1 MLTNQDRN
9 SVSHN
14 SRKTASVHTSACSVG
29 PLNSSMEKGNAGFI
43 VSVHQIKVFQ
53 AAWCSPTPG
62 ERVAGMVGEGK
73 LSRSSQSPGCCCF
86 LGPGCPTLLEHV
98 LTPPAGSWQW
108 RALIDP
114 PSWTQAELICRRSYE
129 CLLKQENSPTIFF
142 LSQKTQEASRC
153 RLPLF
158 GNE

>member
-14 SRKTASVHTSACSVG
+14 SRKTASVHTSACGVG

-43 VSVHQIKVFQ
+43 VSVHQIKVLQ

-73 LSRSSQSPGCCCF
+73 LSRA
-86 LGPGCPTLLEHV
+86 L
-98 LTPPAGSWQW
+98 
-108 RALIDP
+108 RALAVAVF
-114 PSWTQAELICRRSYE
+114 WGLGALRS
-129 CLLKQENSPTIFF
+129 CSMFSLLQQVP
-142 LSQKTQEASRC
+142 
-153 RLPLF
+153 
-158 GNE
+158 GNGVL